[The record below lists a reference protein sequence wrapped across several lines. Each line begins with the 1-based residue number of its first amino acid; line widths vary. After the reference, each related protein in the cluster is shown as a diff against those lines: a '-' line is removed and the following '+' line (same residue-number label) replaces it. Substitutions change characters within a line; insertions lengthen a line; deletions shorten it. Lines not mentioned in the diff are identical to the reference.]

1 MDFIIYLKI
10 INYLIK
16 IIFLIFIFAY
26 LLIIKKFAY
35 KLIENQLKNY
45 VKYNK
50 KRLPIIYYQNELS
63 STEKYVKLLRQN
75 LIKVDNFLYEI
86 LKPKISFVVT
96 SYNKQQYLNQFIT
109 SIQNQLI
116 KEFEIIIID
125 DFSNDNSTKIINEK
139 IKTDKRLK
147 LIQNQKNMGSLYGRS
162 IGVIHSKGE
171 YIIFVD
177 SDDIILK
184 DGLLKVY
191 NYAKKKNLDMVNF
204 YTIFEDKN
212 QTYVFR
218 RKFDYKKIIYQ
229 PILSYI
235 YYYDGIEENTALWDK
250 LIKRDNALQ
259 SINYI
264 GETIY
269 KERIIIENDV
279 IILFS
284 LLRNS
289 KSFQYVDIIGYY
301 YVMNNNDSI
310 TNTRN
315 NTKKSNDI
323 IRSIFLN
330 MLFLYE
336 HTDNSFF
343 DKKIVVFKLSQAYRV
358 YEKAFNS
365 MNNGYNLIIK
375 LLNKLLYSKFISLN
389 DKLFISTVKNKI
401 LKKNDSYLRK

>member
-1 MDFIIYLKI
+1 
-10 INYLIK
+10 
-16 IIFLIFIFAY
+16 
-26 LLIIKKFAY
+26 
-35 KLIENQLKNY
+35 
-45 VKYNK
+45 
-50 KRLPIIYYQNELS
+50 
-63 STEKYVKLLRQN
+63 
-75 LIKVDNFLYEI
+75 
-86 LKPKISFVVT
+86 
-96 SYNKQQYLNQFIT
+96 
-109 SIQNQLI
+109 
-116 KEFEIIIID
+116 
-125 DFSNDNSTKIINEK
+125 
-139 IKTDKRLK
+139 
-147 LIQNQKNMGSLYGRS
+147 
-162 IGVIHSKGE
+162 
-171 YIIFVD
+171 
-177 SDDIILK
+177 
-184 DGLLKVY
+184 
-191 NYAKKKNLDMVNF
+191 MVNF
-204 YTIFEDKN
+204 YTIFEEQN

-264 GETIY
+264 GEKFY

-315 NTKKSNDI
+315 NPEKSNDI
-323 IRSIFLN
+323 IHSIFLN

-343 DKKIVVFKLSQAYRV
+343 DKKIVVFKLSQACRV
-358 YEKAFNS
+358 YDKVFNN

-375 LLNKLLYSKFISLN
+375 LLNKLLYSNFISLN
-389 DKLFISTVKNKI
+389 DKLYISTVKNKI
-401 LKKNDSYLRK
+401 IKKNDSYLIK